1 MTQHYFTEA
10 KPGLRVGEG
19 DVLFAYV
26 YLDPA
31 NPPKAVMLQF
41 NDGSW
46 EHRAVWGEDII
57 PWGSP
62 NSPSRILAGA
72 LPEVGKW
79 VRLEIPA
86 ATVGLASGATL
97 NGWAFTQHDGA
108 VYWDKAGIV
117 TRTLQ
122 EGQNWTSQLA
132 WEAYERA
139 QSKSTLPGPVLE
151 AVKLESAKRNEAQQK
166 LVRDHFLQNVY
177 AATRETFSPLQAR
190 IGEINKSLGE
200 LEGQVPSTMV
210 MGEMAQ
216 PRETFVLI
224 RGAYDKKGDK
234 VTPGVPAAIA
244 PLPADAPL
252 NRLGLAMWLVDP
264 ANPLTAR
271 VTVNRFW
278 QQYFGTGIVK
288 TAQDFG
294 SQGAFPTHPELL
306 DYLATEFIRSGWD
319 VKQMQRLIVQSATY
333 RQAARMTPALRERD
347 AANELLARGP
357 RFRLDAE
364 VIRDSALAVSGLLVE
379 QIGGPSVRPYQPEGL
394 WPAVA
399 FVGSNTSDYKPDQ
412 GSGLY
417 RRSLYTFWKRTS
429 PPASLVTFDAPSRE
443 TCTVRRPRTNTPLQA
458 LVLMNDVQYVEAAR
472 RLAERTMLAAGPAA
486 AERAKLAFRWCTC
499 RLPGDDELAVLL
511 KVYEQQLAGYQADRA
526 AADKLLAVGQAPR
539 DATLDAAELAAW
551 TMTASLILNLDETV
565 TKE

>member
-1 MTQHYFTEA
+1 M
-10 KPGLRVGEG
+10 
-19 DVLFAYV
+19 
-26 YLDPA
+26 YLDPL
-31 NPPKAVMLQF
+31 NPPKEVMLQF

-46 EHRAVWGEDII
+46 EHRALWGEDII
-57 PWGSP
+57 PWGSA
-62 NSPSRILAGA
+62 NSPSRVLAGP

-79 VRLEIPA
+79 VRLEIA
-86 ATVGLASGATL
+86 AAAVGIAPGATI
-97 NGWAFTQHDGA
+97 NGWAFTQHDGT
-108 VYWDKAGIV
+108 VNWDKAGIV
-117 TRTLQ
+117 SRTPQ
-122 EGQNWTSQLA
+122 DNENWTSQLA

-139 QSKSTLPGPVLE
+139 QAKSVLPPPVLE
-151 AVKLESAKRNEAQQK
+151 AVKLEPAKRNEAQQK

-177 AATRETFSPLQAR
+177 APTRAVFAPLQTQIADTT
-190 IGEINKSLGE
+190 KKLAD
-200 LEGQVPSTMV
+200 LEAAIPSTMV
-210 MGEMAQ
+210 MADMPQ
-216 PRETFVLI
+216 PRDTFVLI

-234 VTPGVPAAIA
+234 VERGVPAAIA
-244 PLPADAPL
+244 PFPADAPL

-294 SQGAFPTHPELL
+294 AQGAWPTHPELL
-306 DYLATEFIRSGWD
+306 DYLATEFIRTGWN
-319 VKQMQRLIVQSATY
+319 VKQLQRLIVTSATY
-333 RQAARMTPALRERD
+333 RQSSHATAEMRERD
-347 AANELLARGP
+347 VANELLARGP

-379 QIGGPSVRPYQPEGL
+379 QIGGPSVRPYQPDGL

-412 GSGLY
+412 GAGLY

-458 LVLMNDVQYVEAAR
+458 LVLMNDVQFVEAAR
-472 RLAERTMLAAGPAA
+472 RLAERAMTEGGSAPPERATYAFRLTTGRPPAA
-486 AERAKLAFRWCTC
+486 
-499 RLPGDDELAVLL
+499 DELAVLV
-511 KVYEQQLAGYQADRA
+511 KVFQEQLAGFQADKDA
-526 AADKLLAVGQAPR
+526 ATKLLAVGQSKR
-539 DATLDAAELAAW
+539 GESLDASELAAW
-551 TMTASLILNLDETV
+551 TMTANLMLNLDETV